1 MRAEVVSVGTELLL
15 GSTIDTNAPT
25 LGQLLAECGID
36 CSFRQTVGD
45 NLERATHA
53 IRQALDRSDCVITI
67 GGLGPT
73 EDDLTRN
80 AIAASCDVDLELQPE
95 MLATLKQIFESRNL
109 KWVDSNQRQAMLPVG
124 GQFIDNPFGTAAGI
138 RMDVGGKII
147 LALPGPPRE
156 FKPML
161 ANYVKPLLAK
171 LSGGS
176 IIHSKVLRVCGMGE
190 SRVEDAIKDLLHTSN
205 PSIAPYAK
213 TWEVHLRLTARAQNV
228 AEAEELIRPLESG
241 VRQILGAHV
250 YGTDETTLEMAVGE
264 RLAAL
269 NLTVSAAESCSAGLL
284 MSRLAAVPGASRY
297 LVGGAVTYTVQM
309 KIQELGVPE
318 QLIEAHSPVSEQ
330 VAEQMAIG
338 ARKRYGTDYALAIT
352 GVAGPGPDD
361 RENPE
366 GLVYVALAGPHQ
378 VEVEQHH
385 LGRGRDSIRMR
396 ASQAAL
402 TLLWRRL
409 NHAEL

>member
-15 GSTIDTNAPT
+15 GSTIDTNAAA
-25 LGQLLAECGID
+25 LGQILAECGID

-45 NLERATHA
+45 NLERATEA
-53 IRQALDRSDCVITI
+53 IKQAMSRSDCVITI

-73 EDDLTRN
+73 EDDLTRD
-80 AIAASCDVDLELQPE
+80 AIAAACGVSLDLQPE
-95 MLATLKQIFESRNL
+95 MLAVLKRMFESRNL
-109 KWVDSNQRQAMLPVG
+109 KWVDSNQRQAMLPAG
-124 GQFIDNPFGTAAGI
+124 GQFMDNPFGTAAGI
-138 RMDVGGKII
+138 QLQIGEKLV

-156 FKPML
+156 FKPMVESH
-161 ANYVKPLLAK
+161 VKPMLAK

-190 SRVEDAIKDLLHTSN
+190 SRVEDAIKELLHTSN

-228 AEAEELIRPLESG
+228 EEAESLIMPLESS

-264 RLAAL
+264 KLAEL
-269 NLTVSAAESCSAGLL
+269 GMTVSAAESCTAGLL

-297 LVGGAVTYTVQM
+297 LVGGVVTYTAQM
-309 KIQELGVPE
+309 KIKELGVPE
-318 QLIEAHSPVSEQ
+318 NEIDAHSPVSEQ
-330 VAEQMAIG
+330 VAEMMATG
-338 ARKRYGTDYALAIT
+338 ARRKFATDYAVAIT

-361 RENPE
+361 RANPE
-366 GLVYVALAGPHQ
+366 GLVYVALAGPDQ
-378 VEVEQHH
+378 IEVEQHH